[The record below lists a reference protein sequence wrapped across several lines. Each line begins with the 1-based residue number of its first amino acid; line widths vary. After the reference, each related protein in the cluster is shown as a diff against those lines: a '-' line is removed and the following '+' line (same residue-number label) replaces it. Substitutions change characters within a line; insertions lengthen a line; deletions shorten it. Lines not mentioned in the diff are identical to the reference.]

1 MDGHLRLHK
10 LGDFITPEIQHKVV
24 KAGGNME
31 QLSGVMIIIIISGG
45 VLTSLMLFIFAK
57 RQIMRFQLRGRR
69 GPHVPVGNDAKKA
82 LRREIER
89 RLDCIPKI
97 TKEPKL
103 LWNDGDKYIVQ
114 PEPEAPLPPYYY
126 RMKAVDDVKL
136 LESEIARADG
146 SSRHAPESLR
156 AFLLTTLSVTLN
168 GAGQRMI
175 HQYCDMYEHAR
186 HDPNEFGK
194 DEYEAYHH
202 LLLKL
207 LEASKQLKNYNSR
220 KASPARTPR
229 KQTKMHSLLD
239 PARLRPPPTMEN
251 VQPSSELTT
260 GQHAKVNLTLGL
272 QGGGG
277 GVGAGGDGDAEVATN
292 PLHLQA
298 PSDRDLI
305 IRNRIKTPTLDD
317 IIVEADHHQSGDSSV
332 MEDNEIKSISSAHFQ
347 RNSSNV

>member
-1 MDGHLRLHK
+1 MDGLHLHK
-10 LGDFITPEIQHKVV
+10 ISDLRSPESPSKE
-24 KAGGNME
+24 ATGNSME

-69 GPHVPVGNDAKKA
+69 GPHVPVGTDAKKV

-89 RLDCIPKI
+89 RLDCIQKI
-97 TKEPKL
+97 AQEPRL
-103 LWNDGDKYIVQ
+103 LWNDGDKYIVP
-114 PEPEAPLPPYYY
+114 PEQEKPLPPYYY

-146 SSRHAPESLR
+146 STRHAHESLR

-194 DEYEAYHH
+194 DEYEGYHH

-239 PARLRPPPTMEN
+239 PARLRPPTSLDN
-251 VQPSSELTT
+251 VQPSSELTS
-260 GQHAKVNLTLGL
+260 GQHAKVNMTLGL
-272 QGGGG
+272 QG
-277 GVGAGGDGDAEVATN
+277 VPIDGAAELATN

-298 PSDRDLI
+298 PAERDLI
-305 IRNRIKTPTLDD
+305 IRSRIKTPTLDD
-317 IIVEADHHQSGDSSV
+317 IIVEADHHQSGDAGAV
-332 MEDNEIKSISSAHFQ
+332 EGAENEIRSISAMQFQ
-347 RNSSNV
+347 RSSSNV

>member
-10 LGDFITPEIQHKVV
+10 DFVAPNIQEKV

-45 VLTSLMLFIFAK
+45 VLLSLMLFIFAK

-69 GPHVPVGNDAKKA
+69 GPHVPVGNDAKKG

-97 TKEPKL
+97 TQEPKL
-103 LWNDGDKYIVQ
+103 LWNDDDKYIVQ
-114 PEPEAPLPPYYY
+114 PEPETPLPPYYY

-136 LESEIARADG
+136 LESEIARSDG

-175 HQYCDMYEHAR
+175 HQFCDMYEHAR

-239 PARLRPPPTMEN
+239 PARLRPPTTMEN

-272 QGGGG
+272 QGGSGG
-277 GVGAGGDGDAEVATN
+277 GGDGDAELATN

-317 IIVEADHHQSGDSSV
+317 IIVEADHHQSSDSGG
-332 MEDNEIKSISSAHFQ
+332 MEDNEIKSISSMQFQ
-347 RNSSNV
+347 RNSNNV

>member
-10 LGDFITPEIQHKVV
+10 VAPNIQEKV

-45 VLTSLMLFIFAK
+45 VLLSLMLFIFAK

-69 GPHVPVGNDAKKA
+69 GPHVPVGNDAKKG

-97 TKEPKL
+97 TQEPKL
-103 LWNDGDKYIVQ
+103 LWNDDDKYIVQ
-114 PEPEAPLPPYYY
+114 PEPETPLPPYYY

-136 LESEIARADG
+136 LESEIARSDG

-175 HQYCDMYEHAR
+175 HQFCDMYEHAR

-239 PARLRPPPTMEN
+239 PARLRPPTTMEN

-272 QGGGG
+272 QGGSGG
-277 GVGAGGDGDAEVATN
+277 GGDGDAELATN

-317 IIVEADHHQSGDSSV
+317 IIVEADHHQSSDSGG
-332 MEDNEIKSISSAHFQ
+332 MEDNEIKSISSMQFQ
-347 RNSSNV
+347 RNSNNV

>member
-10 LGDFITPEIQHKVV
+10 VGDFAAPSLQEKSS
-24 KAGGNME
+24 KGGNME

-45 VLTSLMLFIFAK
+45 VLTCLMLFIFAK

-89 RLDCIPKI
+89 RLDCIQKI
-97 TKEPKL
+97 TQEPKL

-114 PEPEAPLPPYYY
+114 PEQDAPLPPYYY

-136 LESEIARADG
+136 LEAEIARADG

-239 PARLRPPPTMEN
+239 PARLRPPSTLEN

-272 QGGGG
+272 QGGSGSGG
-277 GVGAGGDGDAEVATN
+277 GGEGEAELATN

-298 PSDRDLI
+298 PCERDLI

-317 IIVEADHHQSGDSSV
+317 IIVEADHHLSNDVGI
-332 MEDNEIKSISSAHFQ
+332 MEDNEIKSISSMQFQ